1 MKKITTYYSIIVS
14 ISGFLFGFDT
24 AVISGANLP
33 LKALWETS
41 EWFHGFFIMSVALW
55 GTVVGALFGGI
66 PCNLIGRKNTLF
78 WIGVFFLVSA
88 IGTALSTDPLVFSF
102 YRFIGGLAIGASSIA
117 APTYVAEIS
126 QAYKRGRQVGL
137 YQINIVT
144 GILLAYVSN
153 YFLQGV
159 GGSNDWRWMLAA
171 ETVPALIY
179 LAFIL
184 DIPES
189 PRWLLLRRQD
199 ESAARKALQKITESA
214 RIEKTLLSIK
224 QDTFQSKSLKLF
236 SSKNKLSLFLA
247 ACLAIFNQF
256 SGINFILYYA
266 PEIMEKAGFV
276 TSTSLL
282 GAVFIGCTNLIFTLI
297 GMYLIDRSGRKRL
310 MIIGSIGYMI
320 SLAVISYGF
329 YINAAPGFI
338 LAFVLLFI
346 ASHGIGQ
353 GAVIWVF
360 ISEIFPTKVRA
371 MGQSFGAGIHWS
383 AAALI
388 TLFGAVLINNLAPF
402 QIFLIFLSMMTL
414 QTLFVWFI
422 MPETKGIELEHL
434 QKQLHKKTQYL

>member
-33 LKALWETS
+33 LKTLWDTT

-55 GTVVGALFGGI
+55 GTVIGAVFGGI
-66 PCNLIGRKNTLF
+66 PCNSIGRKNTLF
-78 WIGVFFLVSA
+78 WIGVLFLVSA
-88 IGTALSTDPLVFSF
+88 IGTALATDPFVFSF

-117 APTYVAEIS
+117 APTYVSEIS

-144 GILLAYVSN
+144 GILFAYVSN
-153 YFLQGV
+153 YFLQGI
-159 GGSNDWRWMLAA
+159 GENNDWRWMLAA
-171 ETVPALIY
+171 EIIPALIY

-189 PRWLLLRRQD
+189 PRWLVLKKLD
-199 ESAARKALQKITESA
+199 ESAARRVLKKIAADNKIEGILSA
-214 RIEKTLLSIK
+214 IK
-224 QDTFQSKSLKLF
+224 KDSLQSKSLKLF
-236 SSKNKLSLFLA
+236 SRKNKFSLFLA
-247 ACLAIFNQF
+247 GSIAVFNQF

-266 PEIMEKAGFV
+266 PEIMEKAGFI

-282 GAVFIGCTNLIFTLI
+282 GAVFMGCTNLVFTLI
-297 GMYLIDRSGRKRL
+297 GMYLIDRSGRKSL
-310 MIIGSIGYMI
+310 MIAGSIGYII

-329 YINAAPGFI
+329 HINANPSFI
-338 LAFVLLFI
+338 LAFILLFI

-371 MGQSFGAGIHWS
+371 VGQSFGAGIHWA

-388 TLFGAVLINNLAPF
+388 TLFGAVLINNLAPS
-402 QIFLIFLSMMTL
+402 QVFLIFLGMMAL
-414 QTLFVWFI
+414 QMVFVWFI
-422 MPETKGIELEHL
+422 MPETKGVELEHL